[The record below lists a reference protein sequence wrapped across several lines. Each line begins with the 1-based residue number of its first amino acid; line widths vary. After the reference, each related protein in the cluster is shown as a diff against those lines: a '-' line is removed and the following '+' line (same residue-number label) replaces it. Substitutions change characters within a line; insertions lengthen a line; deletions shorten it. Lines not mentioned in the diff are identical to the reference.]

1 MSPEEAKLLMQKG
14 SITQQKIK
22 QALITIA
29 SLETEHHEGQDGKIS
44 TRQATH
50 WQTH

>member
-29 SLETEHHEGQDGKIS
+29 CLETEHYEGHDGKIY
-44 TRQATH
+44 TRQVTP